1 MAFKVVLAS
10 EGVPAVTLRTHEGLV
25 PVWVVRFH
33 MRLQVMLPRGH

>member
-10 EGVPAVTLRTHEGLV
+10 EGMPAVNLRTHEGFA
-25 PVWVVRFH
+25 PVRVVRFH